1 MINALKVI
9 NIVCL
14 PDKVTLIL
22 EMSVDEH
29 TSQLIPVDLSRE
41 LLKQLFE
48 EMEKDVYD

>member
-1 MINALKVI
+1 MNALKVI
-9 NIVCL
+9 NIVCQ

-22 EMSVDEH
+22 EMSVDEF

-48 EMEKDVYD
+48 EMESDVYD